1 MNSVTTASQ
10 MSNHLIRTGY
20 AKLETYVIHRNLRK
34 IGVGEA
40 ACIPSFTSR
49 EELHALYYLARNCSP
64 SSRALEIGS
73 YLGASTCYLAAG
85 MAKINGQLYCVD
97 TWQNE
102 TMPDGVHD
110 TLAEFMKNTRGA
122 QPWLKIV
129 RKRSEELVEADVTI
143 PLDLVFIDGDH
154 SYEAVNA
161 DFQRISPWLSR
172 EGTIAF
178 HDSLY
183 YEGVARTIGE
193 ALLTGEWAVT
203 GCVGNLCWIK
213 RAEPNRA
220 GGELTHG

>member
-1 MNSVTTASQ
+1 MNSVTAASQ
-10 MSNHLIRTGY
+10 ISNRLIRTWF
-20 AKLETYVIHRNLRK
+20 AKLETFVVQRNLRR
-34 IGVGEA
+34 IGVAGA
-40 ACIPSFTSR
+40 HQIPTLTSR
-49 EELHALYYLARNCSP
+49 QELHALYYLARNCSP
-64 SSRALEIGS
+64 GSSALEIGS

-85 MAKINGQLYCVD
+85 MAKVNGQLFCVD

-102 TMPDGVHD
+102 TMPDGMRD
-110 TLAEFMKNTRGA
+110 TLAEFMENTRGA

-129 RKRSEELVEADVTI
+129 RKRSEQLIEADVAI

-154 SYEAVNA
+154 SYQAVHT
-161 DFQRISPWLSR
+161 DFQRTSPWLSR

-193 ALLTGEWAVT
+193 ALVTGEWAVV

-213 RAEPNRA
+213 RAKPNRS
-220 GGELTHG
+220 GGHLVP